1 MRPLSEILR
10 DTIAVTEEQL
20 DAARTLNVALL
31 DETTGLRQELLME
44 LEGAMQAHHSLASDE
59 QELAYELSELDA
71 RLERI
76 LVAGVSTLEA
86 LRGGGEAPVYNHE
99 GRLSRSTT

>member
-1 MRPLSEILR
+1 VRPLSEILR

-20 DAARTLNVALL
+20 DAARTLNVSLL
-31 DETTGLRQELLME
+31 DETTGLRQELLSE
-44 LEGAMQAHHSLASDE
+44 LEGALSAHQSLAGDE
-59 QELAYELSELDA
+59 QELVYELSELDA

-86 LRGGGEAPVYNHE
+86 LRGGGGAPVYNHE